1 MGNSTGK
8 FQSDAQA
15 ASAAAASGSAA
26 SAAAA
31 SGSHSGPSKPSGPSA
46 AKKGEQSAA
55 AKSSVV
61 CGEAIDEIVDKF
73 MANSS
78 INSPLV
84 PDFIERQI
92 YRNAL
97 TLALG
102 LAEEVLA
109 GAKLEVLG
117 HRVELRL
124 VSSEQL
130 A

>member
-8 FQSDAQA
+8 IESYAPIPAAAKAHFKADAPP
-15 ASAAAASGSAA
+15 ASAAAAAA
-26 SAAAA
+26 AEDKAAAA
-31 SGSHSGPSKPSGPSA
+31 AAEAAVA
-46 AKKGEQSAA
+46 AKG
-55 AKSSVV
+55 SVV
-61 CGEAIDEIVDKF
+61 CEKAIEEIVGKF

-124 VSSEQL
+124 VRG
-130 A
+130 

>member
-8 FQSDAQA
+8 IESYAPIPAA
-15 ASAAAASGSAA
+15 ASAKAPGAAAEAA
-26 SAAAA
+26 KAPGAAAA
-31 SGSHSGPSKPSGPSA
+31 A
-46 AKKGEQSAA
+46 AKAPGAA
-55 AKSSVV
+55 AEAAKGSVV
-61 CGEAIDEIVDKF
+61 CEKAIDDIVERF

-78 INSPLV
+78 INSHLV

-92 YRNAL
+92 YKNAL

-124 VSSEQL
+124 VRG
-130 A
+130 